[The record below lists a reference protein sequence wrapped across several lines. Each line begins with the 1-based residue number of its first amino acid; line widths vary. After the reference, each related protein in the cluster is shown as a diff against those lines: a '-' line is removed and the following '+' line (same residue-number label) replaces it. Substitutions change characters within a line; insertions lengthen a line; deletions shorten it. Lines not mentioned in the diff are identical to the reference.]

1 MKGEAGDHGFSRL
14 RVLLVKD
21 EVADAVIYWHLP
33 DSVNRLKD
41 MRMMPYDGRD
51 TDFGQAMGKGSLT
64 DAWIGLKLN
73 SPMQHHHDVAIGVLT
88 AEIADFIEQFILGGL
103 GNSRLVVDSTPV
115 LYRES
120 GGIEQSHANT
130 IFLNK
135 DRRHLLFEVFAI
147 T

>member
-41 MRMMPYDGRD
+41 MRMMTYDGRD

-73 SPMQHHHDVAIGVLT
+73 SPMQHHHDVSIGVLT
-88 AEIADFIEQFILGGL
+88 AEIADFIEQFILRGL
-103 GNSRLVVDSTPV
+103 GYSRLVINSTPV

-120 GGIEQSHANT
+120 GGIEQSHAYT
-130 IFLNK
+130 ILLNK
-135 DRRHLLFEVFAI
+135 DRRHLFLEVFAI
-147 T
+147 A